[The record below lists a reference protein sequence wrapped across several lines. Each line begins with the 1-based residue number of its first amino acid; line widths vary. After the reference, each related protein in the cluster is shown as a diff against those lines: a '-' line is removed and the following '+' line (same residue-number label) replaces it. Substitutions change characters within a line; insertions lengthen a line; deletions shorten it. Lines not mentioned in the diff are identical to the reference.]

1 LLFEILNALRQV
13 VGAKKK
19 IGHHVAVDKK
29 KLKK

>member
-1 LLFEILNALRQV
+1 MLFEILNALRQV

-29 KLKK
+29 N